1 MTYLKIIPSIDLY
14 GGKVVRFVKGN
25 PETSHV
31 YSEDPVETAEKWSLQ
46 GAHAIH
52 VVDLDSA
59 LGTGVDNRDYILK
72 IADAVDIPVQV
83 GGGVRSFR
91 YASLLLKEGV
101 ARLVIGT
108 LAFKDP
114 PALKKMI
121 KAFGKEKVVVAL
133 DYVGEEVFVKG
144 WTAPTGMSIQDAI
157 SRFQNLGADIFLL
170 TSVERDGTL
179 TGPDFQTLRKVLQI
193 FKIKILASGGISSI
207 HDLIHLRAIGVYAVV
222 IGKALYEEKFSLK
235 YALSETRRR

>member
-1 MTYLKIIPSIDLY
+1 MTVLKIIPSIDLF
-14 GGKVVRFVKGN
+14 GGRVVRFVRGN

-31 YSEDPVETAEKWSLQ
+31 YSEDPVKTAEKWSRQ

-59 LGTGVDNRDYILK
+59 LGTGVDNRVYILN

-83 GGGVRSFR
+83 GGGIRSFS
-91 YASLLLKEGV
+91 YASSLLEEGV

-108 LAFKDP
+108 LAFRDP
-114 PALKKMI
+114 PTLKKMI
-121 KAFGKEKVVVAL
+121 KAFGSEKVVVAL
-133 DYVGEEVFVKG
+133 DYVGEEVVVKG
-144 WTAPTGMSIQDAI
+144 WTASTGISIQVAI
-157 SRFQNLGADIFLL
+157 TSFQNLGADIFLL

-179 TGPDFQTLRKVLQI
+179 TGPDYQTLRNILKTFRI
-193 FKIKILASGGISSI
+193 RILASGGIRSI
-207 HDLIHLRAIGVYAVV
+207 HDLVHLNEIGVYAVV

-235 YALSETRRR
+235 YALSATRRR